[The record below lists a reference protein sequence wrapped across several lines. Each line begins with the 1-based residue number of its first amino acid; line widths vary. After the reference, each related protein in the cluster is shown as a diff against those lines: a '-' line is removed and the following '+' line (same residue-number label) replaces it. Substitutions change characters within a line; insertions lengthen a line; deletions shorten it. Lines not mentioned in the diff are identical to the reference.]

1 MLRSFDYA
9 AHQMLIGQP
18 DDDALEKRA
27 LDWAARNRAA
37 FCDGYAEAAAD
48 TYGDPRRHADLLRA
62 FELDKAVYEVFYEH
76 ANRPEWLGVPLS
88 SIARITT
95 GSETT

>member
-1 MLRSFDYA
+1 
-9 AHQMLIGQP
+9 
-18 DDDALEKRA
+18 
-27 LDWAARNRAA
+27 
-37 FCDGYAEAAAD
+37 
-48 TYGDPRRHADLLRA
+48 
-62 FELDKAVYEVFYEH
+62 VYEVFYEH